1 VALGVFVNGVMESC
15 GAYKGV
21 VEAVPARDNWLYG
34 LEYFLL
40 LVGSLSVDTTLAISK
55 KIVLMW
61 CLDVVDNVNQY
72 AKRTLLP
79 PFL

>member
-1 VALGVFVNGVMESC
+1 VALGVLVNGVMEFC

-21 VEAVPARDNWLYG
+21 MEAVPARDNWLYG
-34 LEYFLL
+34 LECFLL
-40 LVGSLSVDTTLAISK
+40 LLGSLGVNTTLAISK
-55 KIVLMW
+55 KIVLLR